1 MNWRRG
7 FLRVWILI
15 TAAWVLLTG
24 AYELN
29 RWNDYFGGIRSLRT
43 ECRNSSPPPWCLDW
57 SQLPPTNYF
66 DRFDQDRPK
75 IPGELALVAAPPLA
89 LLLCAL
95 AVGWAIGGFRKPT

>member
-7 FLRVWILI
+7 FLRVWILL

-24 AYELN
+24 AYELSH
-29 RWNDYFGGIRSLRT
+29 WNDYFGGIRSLRE

-57 SQLPPTNYF
+57 SQLPPANYF

-89 LLLCAL
+89 LLGCAL
-95 AVGWAIGGFRKPT
+95 AIGWAIGGFRRPT